1 MRLAMSDLNDLIHTN
16 AVIAFQQGEI
26 SERKRLVGILKSYL
40 ELTCEPNELGEVTD
54 NPEWDRGFQAAIAL
68 IKGEQK

>member
-1 MRLAMSDLNDLIHTN
+1 MSEINSLIHTN
-16 AVIAFQQGEI
+16 AVHAFQQGEI
-26 SERKRLVGILKSYL
+26 SERKRLVNILENYL
-40 ELTCEPNELGEVTD
+40 ELTCEPDDIGQVTD